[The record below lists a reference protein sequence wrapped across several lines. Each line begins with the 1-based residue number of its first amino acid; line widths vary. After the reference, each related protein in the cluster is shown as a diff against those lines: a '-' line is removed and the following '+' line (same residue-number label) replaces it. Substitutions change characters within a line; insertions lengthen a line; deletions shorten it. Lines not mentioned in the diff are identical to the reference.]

1 MRRKQATAVLVMAIA
16 LMNTLCSVACGSPIA
31 NRFVAGTPVQTPA
44 GPRAI
49 EKLRKGDKVCA
60 RDPSTG
66 KTELKS
72 VLQTIV
78 HKAPAVVV
86 LGFSQSAAGPVA
98 ERITCTP
105 QHPFY
110 VKDKGFVSAGEL
122 GIGTQIVTRAGPALF
137 LKTVSRR
144 NEPAGV
150 LVYNFEVEGDH
161 TYFVGAAG
169 DGLWVHNDC
178 PGDFTVPPGNTTH
191 PVPMTPEDALDTA
204 ADWLGPGYREAIGR
218 DPTVGPS
225 GTFIS
230 QDGQRVVR
238 MTARDLDPNRGTSH
252 MNFETW
258 DPSHTCRIGNLRLGL
273 LP

>member
-31 NRFVAGTPVQTPA
+31 NRFVAGTPESAA

-49 EKLRKGDKVCA
+49 EKLRKGDKVWA

-78 HKAPAVVV
+78 HMAPAVVV
-86 LGFSQSAAGPVA
+86 LGFSQSAAGPVV
-98 ERITCTP
+98 EQITCTP

-204 ADWLGPGYREAIGR
+204 ADWLGDGYYETPGRGA
-218 DPTVGPS
+218 GPS
-225 GTFIS
+225 GVYRS
-230 QDGQRVVR
+230 VDGQRMFR
-238 MTARDLDPNRGTSH
+238 MTDYDLSGHNGRVAPH
-252 MNFETW
+252 VNFEQFGANGTW
-258 DPSHTCRIGNLRLGL
+258 VGNLHLGL